1 MSPKT
6 RLFLPL
12 SILFVLSGCSG
23 LIYEVV
29 WLQML
34 QLVVGS
40 TAVSLSVLLAT
51 FMGGM
56 CAGSLALPRSE
67 MARRRPL
74 ETYSLL
80 EAATAL
86 CGILVFLILPAIER
100 LYVSGAAHGLP
111 NMALRGVA
119 SAICLLPPTFFM
131 GATLPVIS
139 RHIANE
145 PGAASL
151 WGWLYGS
158 NIAGGVVGC
167 FSAGFYLLRV
177 HDMAFANAVAVLLNL
192 LAAASAWAI
201 SRRPQPVASARQLS
215 RQPDSKPGPPASVHL
230 AIAISGFC
238 ALGAEVVWTRLLSLM
253 LGPTVYTFSIILGI
267 FLAGLGLGS
276 AAGSRLAKNPSEA
289 GRWLGY
295 SQLLAALAVC
305 AGSVLLARSLPY
317 WPGNLDSTAGPLHD
331 FLSDMLRCAVAVLP
345 AAIAWGASFPLALA
359 AVSNAADSGRA
370 VGEIYAANTAG
381 AIAGSVA
388 FSLLLIPSIGTR
400 DSQRILILA
409 SALAAVLLLWRLEK
423 SPKRSVLISLAA
435 AALLIWAVPPIPW
448 KLIGFGRRLPSTT
461 GDWSLLRMAE
471 GMNSSVAWSLWEGG
485 TVYFHVSGKVE
496 ASTEPQDM
504 SLQRMLGHLP
514 ALLHPHPRSALI
526 VGFGAGVTAG
536 TFVVHPEIERIRI
549 CEIEPLIPPNSTQY
563 FRRENHNVLNDPR
576 TRIVYDDAR
585 HFVLTTPE
593 RFDIITSDP
602 IHPFVKGMASL
613 YTTEYFEM
621 CKRHLNPGGFVT
633 QWVPLYETDFETVR
647 SELATFFEA
656 FPHGAIWGNLN
667 TDGSG
672 YDVVLV
678 GHDEPIRAD
687 VDAIEAKLNSP
698 AYAKVAQ
705 SLREAGFPS
714 AVELIGDYAASA
726 SDLQSWLRGAEINR
740 DRNLRLQYLAGL
752 GLNKNLA
759 DAIYGRILQEAKYPS
774 GLFRASPGRAQL
786 LRAAFEN
793 SHALRQPEPQ

>member
-1 MSPKT
+1 VSPKP
-6 RLFLPL
+6 RFLVPLLFLFL
-12 SILFVLSGCSG
+12 LSGCSG
-23 LIYEVV
+23 LIYEIV

-56 CAGSLALPRSE
+56 CAGSLLLPRLE
-67 MARRRPL
+67 AARRNPL
-74 ETYSLL
+74 RVYALL

-86 CGILVFLILPAIER
+86 GGILVFLILPAIEH
-100 LYVSGAAHGLP
+100 LYISAAAHGLP
-111 NMALRGVA
+111 NMALRGA
-119 SAICLLPPTFFM
+119 ACAICLLPPTFFM

-139 RHIANE
+139 RQVAAE
-145 PGAASL
+145 PGAASW
-151 WGWLYGS
+151 WGWLYGA
-158 NIAGGVVGC
+158 NLGGGVIGC
-167 FSAGFYLLRV
+167 FGAGFYLLRV
-177 HDMAFANAVAVLLNL
+177 HDMAFANAVAVALNL
-192 LAAASAWAI
+192 VVAAVAFTVSGRPLAVATQQPAPEGDLAI
-201 SRRPQPVASARQLS
+201 TS
-215 RQPDSKPGPPASVHL
+215 PPNVYWP
-230 AIAISGFC
+230 IAISGFC

-253 LGPTVYTFSIILGI
+253 LGPTVYTFSIILGV
-267 FLAGLGLGS
+267 FLIGLGAGS
-276 AAGSRLAKNPSEA
+276 AAGSRLARTREDSA
-289 GRWLGY
+289 RWLGW

-305 AGSVLLARSLPY
+305 AAAILLARSLPY
-317 WPGNLDSTAGPLHD
+317 WPGNVDSTAGPFRG
-331 FLSDMLRCAVAVLP
+331 FLGDMGRCAIAVLP
-345 AAIAWGASFPLALA
+345 AAIAWGASFPLALG
-359 AVSNAADSGRA
+359 AVAGAADSGRA
-370 VGEIYAANTAG
+370 VGQIYGANTAG
-381 AIAGSVA
+381 AILGSVA
-388 FSLLLIPSIGTR
+388 FSLLFIPSIGTR
-400 DSQRILILA
+400 DSQRLLILA
-409 SALAAVLLLWRLEK
+409 SALAAALVLWRSSK
-423 SPKRSVLISLAA
+423 TSRRFVLGTLPA
-435 AALLIWAVPPIPW
+435 AALLIWLVPPTPW
-448 KLIGFGRRLPSTT
+448 KLIGFGRRLPTT
-461 GDWSLLRMAE
+461 SNEWSLLWMGE
-471 GMNSSVAWSLWEGG
+471 GMNSSVVWSLYEGG

-514 ALLHPHPRSALI
+514 ALLHPHARSALI

-549 CEIEPLIPPNSTQY
+549 CEIEPLIPPHSTQY
-563 FRRENHNVLNDPR
+563 FRRENHNVMNDPR

-585 HFVLTTPE
+585 HFILTTPE

-678 GHDEPIRAD
+678 GHDGPLSID
-687 VDAIEAKLNSP
+687 VDAVEQKLASP
-698 AYAKVAQ
+698 AYARVAQ
-705 SLREAGFPS
+705 SLREAGFRS

-726 SDLQSWLRGAEINR
+726 TDLTSWLRGAEINR

-752 GLNKNLA
+752 GLNQNLA
-759 DAIYGRILQEAKYPS
+759 DTIYSRILRDAAYPAA
-774 GLFRASPGRAQL
+774 LFHASPGRTQL
-786 LRAAFEN
+786 LRAAFDN

>member
-1 MSPKT
+1 MLPRT
-6 RLFLPL
+6 RFFLPL

-56 CAGSLALPRSE
+56 CAGSLVLPRIDL
-67 MARRRPL
+67 ARRRPL
-74 ETYSLL
+74 RAYSLL
-80 EAATAL
+80 EAATAFF
-86 CGILVFLILPAIER
+86 GTLVFLILPAIER

-119 SAICLLPPTFFM
+119 SAACLLPPTFFM

-139 RHIANE
+139 RHVAQE
-145 PGAASL
+145 PEAASL

-158 NIAGGVVGC
+158 NIAGGVIGC
-167 FSAGFYLLRV
+167 FAAGFYLLRV
-177 HDMAFANAVAVLLNL
+177 HDMAFANGVAVALNL
-192 LAAASAWAI
+192 VVAGIAWWM
-201 SRRPQPVASARQLS
+201 SRRRREAGAPAETLQ
-215 RQPDSKPGPPASVHL
+215 QPDHKVTTSRSVL
-230 AIAISGFC
+230 AAIAISGFC

-253 LGPTVYTFSIILGI
+253 LGPTVYTFSIILGV
-267 FLAGLGLGS
+267 FLVGLGLGS
-276 AAGSRLAKNPSEA
+276 AAGSRLAINRQKSA
-289 GRWLGY
+289 LWLGY
-295 SQLLAALAVC
+295 SQMLAAVAV
-305 AGSVLLARSLPY
+305 SVGALLLARSLPY
-317 WPGNLDSTAGPLHD
+317 WPGNVDSTAGPLRD
-331 FLSDMLRCAVAVLP
+331 FLSDILRCAVAVLP

-359 AVSNAADSGRA
+359 AAAEGADSGRA

-381 AIAGSVA
+381 AIVGSVL
-388 FSLLLIPSIGTR
+388 FSLLLIPWIGTR
-400 DSQRILILA
+400 ESQRVLILA
-409 SALAAVLLLWRLEK
+409 NSLAGILLLWRVAK
-423 SPKRSVLISLAA
+423 SPKRAVPGTLAA
-435 AALLIWAVPPIPW
+435 AAILIWAVPPLPW
-448 KLIGFGRRLPSTT
+448 KLIGFGRRLPTT
-461 GDWSLLRMAE
+461 GGQWSLLRMGE

-536 TFVVHPEIERIRI
+536 TFVAHPEIERIRI
-549 CEIEPLIPPNSTQY
+549 CEIEPLIPPNSTEY
-563 FRRENHNVLNDPR
+563 FRRENHNVMNDRR

-656 FPHGAIWGNLN
+656 FPQGAIWGNLN
-667 TDGSG
+667 TDGGG

-678 GHDEPIRAD
+678 GHDAPIRAD
-687 VDAIEAKLNSP
+687 VDAIDAKLNSP
-698 AYAKVAQ
+698 AYAKVLQ

-714 AVELIGDYAASA
+714 AVELIGDYAAGA
-726 SDLQSWLRGAEINR
+726 SDLKAWLRGAEINR

-786 LRAAFEN
+786 LKAAFEN
-793 SHALRQPEPQ
+793 SHAMRP

>member
-1 MSPKT
+1 
-6 RLFLPL
+6 
-12 SILFVLSGCSG
+12 
-23 LIYEVV
+23 
-29 WLQML
+29 ML

-40 TAVSLSVLLAT
+40 TAVSLAVLLAT

-56 CAGSLALPRSE
+56 CAGSLILPRIE
-67 MARRRPL
+67 YARRRPL
-74 ETYSLL
+74 ETYSML
-80 EAATAL
+80 EAATAVS
-86 CGILVFLILPAIER
+86 GALVFLILPAIER
-100 LYVSGAAHGLP
+100 LYVSAAAHGLP

-119 SAICLLPPTFFM
+119 AAICLLPPTFFM
-131 GATLPVIS
+131 GATLPVMS
-139 RHIANE
+139 RHIAGE
-145 PGAASL
+145 PEAASL
-151 WGWLYGS
+151 WGRLYGS
-158 NIAGGVVGC
+158 NIAGGVIGC
-167 FSAGFYLLRV
+167 FTAGFYLLRV
-177 HDMAFANAVAVLLNL
+177 HDMAFANGVAVALNL
-192 LAAASAWAI
+192 AVAGVAWAM
-201 SRRPQPVASARQLS
+201 SRRESAPPARTLVASESNPRAS
-215 RQPDSKPGPPASVHL
+215 RSVHL

-267 FLAGLGLGS
+267 FLAGLGIGS
-276 AAGSRLAKNPSEA
+276 AAGSRQTATRRDAE
-289 GRWLGY
+289 RWLAH
-295 SQLLAALAVC
+295 SQLLAALAV
-305 AGSVLLARSLPY
+305 AIGALLLARSLPY
-317 WPGNLDSTAGPLHD
+317 WPGNVDSTAGPLRN
-331 FLSDMLRCAVAVLP
+331 FLGDMLRCAIAVLP

-359 AVSNAADSGRA
+359 ATADSRESGRV

-388 FSLLLIPSIGTR
+388 FSLLLIPWIGTR
-400 DSQRILILA
+400 ESQRILIIA
-409 SALAAVLLLWRLEK
+409 SAFAAILLLLRASK
-423 SPKRSVLISLAA
+423 TPKRSVLSTLAA
-435 AALLIWAVPPIPW
+435 AAVLAWVVPAIPW
-448 KLIGFGRRLPSTT
+448 KLIGFGRRLPTT
-461 GDWSLLRMAE
+461 SGDWSLLRMGE

-536 TFVVHPEIERIRI
+536 SFVVHPEIERIRI
-549 CEIEPLIPPNSTQY
+549 CEIEPLIPPNSTEY
-563 FRRENHNVLNDPR
+563 FRRENHNVMNDPR

-585 HFVLTTPE
+585 HFILTTPE

-621 CKRHLNPGGFVT
+621 CKRHLNDGGFVT

-656 FPHGAIWGNLN
+656 FPNGAIWGNLN

-678 GHDEPIRAD
+678 GHYGPIHAD

-698 AYAKVAQ
+698 AYSKVAQ

-726 SDLQSWLRGAEINR
+726 PDLRAWLRGAEVNR

-786 LRAAFEN
+786 LRARFDD

>member
-1 MSPKT
+1 
-6 RLFLPL
+6 
-12 SILFVLSGCSG
+12 
-23 LIYEVV
+23 
-29 WLQML
+29 
-34 QLVVGS
+34 
-40 TAVSLSVLLAT
+40 
-51 FMGGM
+51 
-56 CAGSLALPRSE
+56 
-67 MARRRPL
+67 
-74 ETYSLL
+74 
-80 EAATAL
+80 
-86 CGILVFLILPAIER
+86 
-100 LYVSGAAHGLP
+100 
-111 NMALRGVA
+111 MALRGVA
-119 SAICLLPPTFFM
+119 AAICLLPPTFFM
-131 GATLPVIS
+131 GATLPVVS
-139 RHIANE
+139 RHIAGE
-145 PGAASL
+145 PDAASL

-158 NIAGGVVGC
+158 NIAGGVIGC
-167 FSAGFYLLRV
+167 FAAGFYLLRV
-177 HDMAFANAVAVLLNL
+177 HDMAFANGAAVALNL
-192 LAAASAWAI
+192 AVALIAWTI
-201 SRRPQPVASARQLS
+201 SRRQPAAAPEVFEEPESNRAASR
-215 RQPDSKPGPPASVHL
+215 SVHVV
-230 AIAISGFC
+230 IAISGFC

-267 FLAGLGLGS
+267 FLVGLGLGS
-276 AAGSRLAKNPSEA
+276 AAGSRVAKNRREA
-289 GRWLGY
+289 ERWLGY
-295 SQLLAALAVC
+295 SQLLAAFAVSI
-305 AGSVLLARSLPY
+305 AAILLAHSLPY
-317 WPGNLDSTAGPLHD
+317 WPGNLDSTAGPLRD
-331 FLSDMLRCAVAVLP
+331 FLGDMLRCATAVLP

-359 AVSNAADSGRA
+359 AAADHADSGRA

-400 DSQRILILA
+400 ESQRVLIAA
-409 SALAAVLLLWRLEK
+409 SAVAAMLLLWRVAK
-423 SPKRSVLISLAA
+423 VPKLSVLSTLAA
-435 AALLIWAVPPIPW
+435 AAVLIWTVPAIPW

-461 GDWSLLRMAE
+461 GNWSLLRMGE
-471 GMNSSVAWSLWEGG
+471 GMNSSVAWSVWEGA

-549 CEIEPLIPPNSTQY
+549 CEIEPLIPPNSTKY
-563 FRRENHNVLNDPR
+563 FRRENHNVMNDPR

-678 GHDEPIRAD
+678 GHDGPIRAD
-687 VDAIEAKLNSP
+687 VDAIDARLNSP

-705 SLREAGFPS
+705 SLREAGFRS
-714 AVELIGDYAASA
+714 AMELIGDYAASA
-726 SDLQSWLRGAEINR
+726 PDLAGWLRGAEINR

>member
-1 MSPKT
+1 MSRKN

-12 SILFVLSGCSG
+12 SILFVSSGCSG

-40 TAVSLSVLLAT
+40 TALSLAVLLAT

-56 CAGSLALPRSE
+56 CAGSLILPRIE
-67 MARRRPL
+67 YARRRPL

-80 EAATAL
+80 EAATAVS
-86 CGILVFLILPAIER
+86 GALVFLILPAIER
-100 LYVSGAAHGLP
+100 LYVSAAAHGLP

-119 SAICLLPPTFFM
+119 AAICLLPPTFFM
-131 GATLPVIS
+131 GAMLPVMS
-139 RHIANE
+139 RHIAGE
-145 PGAASL
+145 PEAASL
-151 WGWLYGS
+151 WGRLYGS
-158 NIAGGVVGC
+158 NIAGGVIGC
-167 FSAGFYLLRV
+167 FTAGFYLLRV
-177 HDMAFANAVAVLLNL
+177 HDMAFANGVAVALNL
-192 LAAASAWAI
+192 AVAGVAWAM
-201 SRRPQPVASARQLS
+201 SRRESAPPARTLVASESNPRAS
-215 RQPDSKPGPPASVHL
+215 RSVHL

-267 FLAGLGLGS
+267 FLAGLGIGS
-276 AAGSRLAKNPSEA
+276 AAGSRQTATRRDAE
-289 GRWLGY
+289 RWLAH
-295 SQLLAALAVC
+295 SQLLAALAV
-305 AGSVLLARSLPY
+305 AIGAILLARSLPY
-317 WPGNLDSTAGPLHD
+317 WPGNVDSTAGPLRN
-331 FLSDMLRCAVAVLP
+331 FLGDMLRCAIAVLP

-359 AVSNAADSGRA
+359 ATADSRESGRV

-388 FSLLLIPSIGTR
+388 FSLLLIPWIGTR
-400 DSQRILILA
+400 ESQRILIIA
-409 SALAAVLLLWRLEK
+409 SAFAAILLLLRASK
-423 SPKRSVLISLAA
+423 TPKRSVLSTLAA
-435 AALLIWAVPPIPW
+435 AAVLAWVVPAIPW
-448 KLIGFGRRLPSTT
+448 KLIGFGRRLPTT
-461 GDWSLLRMAE
+461 SGDWSLLRMGE

-536 TFVVHPEIERIRI
+536 SFVVHPEIERIRI
-549 CEIEPLIPPNSTQY
+549 CEIEPLIPPNSTEY
-563 FRRENHNVLNDPR
+563 FRRENHNVMNDPR

-585 HFVLTTPE
+585 HFILTTPE

-621 CKRHLNPGGFVT
+621 CKRHLNDGGFVT

-656 FPHGAIWGNLN
+656 FPNGAIWGNLN

-678 GHDEPIRAD
+678 GHYGPIHAD

-698 AYAKVAQ
+698 AYSKVAQ

-726 SDLQSWLRGAEINR
+726 PDLRAWLRGAEVNR

-786 LRAAFEN
+786 LRARFDD